1 MEKVLQWSIAQASE
15 DPAERAKAPALDAT
29 ELAKVLGAQVK
40 DDAQM
45 MKEDIALF
53 LSTHPDVKIDDRIMA
68 LEDFEALIMNL
79 DNANNISNL
88 GLWNQIV
95 QLLTY
100 DGEEKEEIQGLAAQ
114 IIGTA
119 VQNNVKSQMDFH
131 KEVGVEGFEKLFELL
146 KGDSNLIKAK
156 VIYALSGLVAH
167 NGPNYS
173 LFDRLDGW
181 QAVSDNLKVS
191 YDAKSKP
198 SSKVLLRLLNLI
210 KSLLYDEI
218 LEEGKEELIAKSTKV
233 NKFDQLGVVDD
244 IIPKL
249 DVDGNIEIN
258 DRVLD
263 VLNFLKTFGYQ
274 FSKDQ
279 SESLLKKL
287 TELKPVKDS
296 LNIDLYN
303 NLL

>member
-131 KEVGVEGFEKLFELL
+131 KEVGVEGFGKLFELL
-146 KGDSNLIKAK
+146 KRDSNLIKAK

-181 QAVSDNLKVS
+181 QAVSDNLKAS

-244 IIPKL
+244 IIAKL
-249 DVDGNIEIN
+249 HVDGNIEIN

-279 SESLLKKL
+279 SEFLLKKL

>member
-53 LSTHPDVKIDDRIMA
+53 LSTHPDVKVDDRIMA

-131 KEVGVEGFEKLFELL
+131 KEVGVEGFKKLFELL

-244 IIPKL
+244 IIAKL